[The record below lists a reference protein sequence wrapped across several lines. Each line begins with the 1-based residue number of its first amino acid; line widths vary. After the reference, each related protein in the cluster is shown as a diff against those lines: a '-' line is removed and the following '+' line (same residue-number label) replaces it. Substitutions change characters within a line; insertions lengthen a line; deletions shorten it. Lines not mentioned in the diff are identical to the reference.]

1 MNRHTTE
8 RLYPSQQPS
17 ALQHI
22 DLTRHLPSL
31 KSSLSPQPIKRFDE
45 APEFALEFA
54 RRRPPP
60 AAKPDLT
67 PRLLLG
73 ACLLL
78 TVLPF
83 AALLYKQWRP
93 VTTSQRP

>member
-8 RLYPSQQPS
+8 RLYPGQQPS

-45 APEFALEFA
+45 APEFTRL
-54 RRRPPP
+54 RPPP
-60 AAKPDLT
+60 TAKPDLT

-73 ACLLL
+73 AFLLL
-78 TVLPF
+78 TVLPV